1 MTFPQICRIYVMA
14 IVGKLTL
21 HNFNRCNRFVVMAN
35 MSNILSVIIEIRD
48 RTWLKEEKHAKKG
61 GFPEDTKVLL
71 I

>member
-1 MTFPQICRIYVMA
+1 
-14 IVGKLTL
+14 
-21 HNFNRCNRFVVMAN
+21 MAN